1 MRPETRRIIAIE
13 VHRRRSGRCPT
24 MIHAL
29 GTGESFRIEPCRNG
43 FTDLETD
50 LRVRSD
56 ADRILLPETSIE
68 IRLGADVGF
77 SATDLGSGETI
88 TGRAGG
94 GSSVTVYDQDEYYQ
108 YAVVNEHGL

>member
-1 MRPETRRIIAIE
+1 
-13 VHRRRSGRCPT
+13 

-29 GTGESFRIEPCRNG
+29 GTGESFTIEATFYG

-50 LRVRSD
+50 LHVRTD
-56 ADRILLPETSIE
+56 GDRILLPETSIE

-77 SATDLGSGETI
+77 SATDFGSGETI

-94 GSSVTVYDQDEYYQ
+94 GSSVTIYDQDEYYQ